1 MEEIAERISR
11 NIAKDAKQDALRL
24 TKFYLEG
31 FRSQEQYVK
40 NLKEDIEDRYTTSM
54 TPQYGE
60 HIGHSSVPK
69 MELGAKLAGDKQH
82 QQDRTDYTKA
92 KHIAERIEKAMEGLP
107 QPERVILEGRYINS
121 NREPWTHIAEL
132 IGYDER
138 YCYKL
143 HNKGLRHIAINL
155 FGIEDVLK
163 AENDKRDKRS
173 IREIGQY

>member
-1 MEEIAERISR
+1 MSRLNETAAALSIISLLISLMFFVTHNMTDAIYVLGIAI
-11 NIAKDAKQDALRL
+11 L
-24 TKFYLEG
+24 
-31 FRSQEQYVK
+31 
-40 NLKEDIEDRYTTSM
+40 
-54 TPQYGE
+54 
-60 HIGHSSVPK
+60 
-69 MELGAKLAGDKQH
+69 
-82 QQDRTDYTKA
+82 
-92 KHIAERIEKAMEGLP
+92 EKAMEGLP